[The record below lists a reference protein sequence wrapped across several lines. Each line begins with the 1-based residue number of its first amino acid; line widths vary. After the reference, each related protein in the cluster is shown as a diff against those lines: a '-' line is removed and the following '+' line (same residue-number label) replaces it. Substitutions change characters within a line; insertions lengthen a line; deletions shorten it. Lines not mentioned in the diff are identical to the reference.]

1 MTTSIQRVGI
11 LKENDLSKLVTGEGY
26 IALSKGMSLQ
36 VEGPN
41 EMQSVIIV
49 LSHPHLGPDVVIIIH
64 RITIV
69 NGLNLH

>member
-1 MTTSIQRVGI
+1 MTATTIQRVGI
-11 LKENDLSKLVTGEGY
+11 PKENDLRKSITGEGY

-49 LSHPHLGPDVVIIIH
+49 LSHTL
-64 RITIV
+64 
-69 NGLNLH
+69 